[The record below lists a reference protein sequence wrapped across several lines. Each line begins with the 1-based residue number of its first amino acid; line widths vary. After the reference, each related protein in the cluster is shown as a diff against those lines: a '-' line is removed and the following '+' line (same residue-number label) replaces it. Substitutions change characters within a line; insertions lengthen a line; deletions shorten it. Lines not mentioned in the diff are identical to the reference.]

1 MAGRGR
7 PPAARNIYSIESPDY
22 RPPLSALLDTSF
34 LVEALMSGQTH
45 HHSCANALISM
56 AEEGTELV
64 FSSLL
69 ELELVEAAYQVAL
82 RQRYGKKWR
91 QARSDGRARS
101 RAAKLAEDALDAW
114 HEALSAFTATR
125 VDAAE
130 VADRVPALM
139 RAHAL
144 GSYDAVH
151 VATAQG
157 AGVRTILALD
167 TGFARVP
174 PSDLTIYTVSA
185 KLSRMRAL
193 RSR

>member
-1 MAGRGR
+1 
-7 PPAARNIYSIESPDY
+7 
-22 RPPLSALLDTSF
+22 
-34 LVEALMSGQTH
+34 MSGQTH
-45 HHSCANALISM
+45 HRVCADALISM

-69 ELELVEAAYQVAL
+69 ELELVEAGYQVAL

-91 QARSDGRARS
+91 QARSDGRART
-101 RAAKLAEDALDAW
+101 RAAKLAEDALAAW
-114 HEALSAFTATR
+114 HEVLGAFTATR
-125 VDAAE
+125 VDAGD

-151 VATAQG
+151 VATALG
-157 AGVRTILALD
+157 ARVPTILALD

-174 PSDLTIYTVSA
+174 QAELTIHTVTT
-185 KLSRMRAL
+185 KLPRMRAL
-193 RSR
+193 RKR